1 MGGMKHEPADEIS
14 QPNAPDEPPLTEE
27 DQYAESVELTIVL
40 VRLNSYCNGQVS
52 ADDLGVF
59 DFSLHHLF
67 YSISALYREVL
78 PDLTVAGQP
87 VPESQ
92 DGIDDLLRLHRI
104 WTRLQMVKHL
114 LGKIEPLCHLL
125 NNTITCILDALDA
138 PQGDY
143 YLHSAPPEIPTQSY
157 QEYLRYLEDQ
167 EEWERTVTLLGE
179 HVNDWQRCYEQ
190 RLFFTTCF
198 AHLSTS
204 IPSLPQADSAFA
216 SLLDAASA
224 IFSDILL
231 DFHAVS
237 AGDAI
242 AVATVLLDLMQKIDQ
257 ILIQIDALSEP
268 LHALLKEHLVGVE

>member
-14 QPNAPDEPPLTEE
+14 QSEAPDEPPSTEE

-40 VRLNSYCNGQVS
+40 ARLNSYCNGQVS
-52 ADDLGVF
+52 VEDLELLG
-59 DFSLHHLF
+59 FSLHHLF
-67 YSISALYREVL
+67 YSVSALYRDVL
-78 PDLTVAGQP
+78 PELAAIGQP
-87 VPESQ
+87 PLESR
-92 DGIDDLLRLHRI
+92 DGINDLLRLHRI
-104 WTRLQMVKHL
+104 WTRLQTVKRL

-125 NNTITCILDALDA
+125 SNTITCILDALDA
-138 PQGDY
+138 PQSDY
-143 YLHSAPPEIPTQSY
+143 YLHTVPPEIPTQSY

-167 EEWERTVTLLGE
+167 EEWERTVALLGE
-179 HVNDWQRCYEQ
+179 HVNAWQRCYEQ
-190 RLFFTTCF
+190 RLFFATCF
-198 AHLSTS
+198 AHLSTA
-204 IPSLPQADSAFA
+204 IPSLPQVDSAFA

-242 AVATVLLDLMQKIDQ
+242 AVATVLLDMMQKIDQ
-257 ILIQIDALSEP
+257 ILIQVDVLSEP